1 MLARTAVISENLNNS
16 QGKRYFVLDQTVVIS
31 ENIK

>member
-1 MLARTAVISENLNNS
+1 MLAQAAVISENLNNS
-16 QGKRYFVLDQTVVIS
+16 QGKRYFVLNQTAVIS